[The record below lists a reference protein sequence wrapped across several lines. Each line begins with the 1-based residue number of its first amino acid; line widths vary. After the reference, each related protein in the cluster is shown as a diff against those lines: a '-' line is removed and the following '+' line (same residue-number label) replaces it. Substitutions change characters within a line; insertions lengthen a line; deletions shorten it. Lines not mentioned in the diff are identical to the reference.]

1 MKILIT
7 GSAGFIGYNFSKYL
21 LDNTN
26 YKIVGIDNIN
36 NYYSTK
42 IKKKRLQDLR
52 RYKKFKF
59 YKIDIKNKEKLKKG
73 FSSKINAVFHFAAQ
87 AGVRY
92 SLINPRSYIESNTL
106 GFFNMIEM
114 VKEKKINKFFYAS
127 SSSVYGDSNKFP
139 LKETHNINPKN
150 IYGLTKKNNEEI
162 AEIFLQNSSIKCIGL
177 RFFTVFGELGRPDM
191 LVYKYLQS
199 IFNKNKKFY
208 LNNYGNHTRDFTYI
222 KDVCEIMY
230 KLLKRRTNKTH
241 QVFNICSNRPI
252 KITKVLKFINSN
264 FNKKPKIYKRKFQLA
279 DVKKTHGSNSKIK
292 NYIGKKKYTNIKI
305 ALNNTSKWYKNNW
318 KVYF

>member
-26 YKIVGIDNIN
+26 YKIIGIDNIN

-42 IKKKRLQDLR
+42 IKKKRLQELK

-106 GFFNMIEM
+106 GFFNMIEIA
-114 VKEKKINKFFYAS
+114 KEKKINKFFYAS

-230 KLLKRRTNKTH
+230 KLLKSRTNKTH

-252 KITKVLKFINSN
+252 KITKILKFINSN

-279 DVKKTHGSNSKIK
+279 DVKKTHGSNSKIR

-305 ALNNTSKWYKNNW
+305 ALNNTSKWYKKNW

>member
-26 YKIVGIDNIN
+26 YKIIGIDNIN

-42 IKKKRLQDLR
+42 IKKKRLQGLK

-106 GFFNMIEM
+106 GFFNMIEIA
-114 VKEKKINKFFYAS
+114 KEKKINKFFYAS

-252 KITKVLKFINSN
+252 KITKILKFINSN

-279 DVKKTHGSNSKIK
+279 DVKKTHGSNSKIR

-305 ALNNTSKWYKNNW
+305 ALNNTSKWYKKNW